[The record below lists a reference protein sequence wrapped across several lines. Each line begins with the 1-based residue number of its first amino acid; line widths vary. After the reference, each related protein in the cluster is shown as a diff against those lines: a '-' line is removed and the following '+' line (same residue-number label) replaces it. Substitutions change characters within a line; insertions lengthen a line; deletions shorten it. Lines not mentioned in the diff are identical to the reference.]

1 MAHRAL
7 YVMLFSLLGSM
18 FGSFVVS
25 CILSWLRNKSRIAR
39 RQNHDNPI
47 DRTHEGR
54 RQRTNR
60 FDSIFMTDRR
70 LRQETDRSI
79 DVTMIKKA
87 TAGMVE
93 KEINDHTLSKSKPFV
108 KLARSLIEKIIRT
121 HFEDE
126 TIQVH
131 LQGSVR
137 KGTGIRSSD
146 LDCFAVRVAAS
157 ESDRQEIAAQ
167 VTTVS
172 EGVYKAL
179 LGRKRILLSP
189 VNCSGLPSID
199 LIFQNL
205 NGLMKRRRQPD
216 PISRLGKDSRHTAQI
231 ITKFLK
237 WMPHPAPFT
246 SSLLGG
252 YEGLQQPNHHIEAFV
267 RLVVLDLT
275 RDERRIRLAGSGG
288 LAALLETCLQR
299 ITNPTDEQKAD
310 LQKAGLNNIKWTRA
324 ATTCLERLSQHM

>member
-25 CILSWLRNKSRIAR
+25 CILSWLRNKLRMAR

-47 DRTHEGR
+47 NRTHGGR

-60 FDSIFMTDRR
+60 FDSN
-70 LRQETDRSI
+70 TDRSI
-79 DVTMIKKA
+79 AMIQKA

-93 KEINDHTLSKSKPFV
+93 KEINDHTLSKSEPFV

-121 HFEDE
+121 HFEDK

-131 LQGSVR
+131 LQGSVK

-146 LDCFAVRVAAS
+146 LDCFVRVAAS

-172 EGVYKAL
+172 EGVYNAL
-179 LGRKRILLSP
+179 LGRKRILLNP
-189 VNCSGLPSID
+189 VHWSGLPSID

-231 ITKFLK
+231 VTKFLK
-237 WMPHPAPFT
+237 WMPHPAPFS

-310 LQKAGLNNIKWTRA
+310 LQKAGLDNIKWTRA
-324 ATTCLERLSQHM
+324 AATCLERLSQHM